1 LTIIICITAIYLT
14 NFLVEILPQYQA
26 TKKIVPIFAGG
37 GTRLPA
43 HVGILK
49 ALEEFNVEFDH
60 LVGVSGGSIVSSLYA
75 SGLSISEIK
84 HIALET
90 DYNKFREFSLLKLIR
105 NGGLSS
111 GDVFEQWVDR
121 LLRGKTFADLNKN
134 LHIVATDVKKGTP
147 VIFDK
152 EHTPDVKIS
161 MAVRFSMSIPLV
173 FSFKPF
179 GKHLM
184 VDGSI
189 LSEDALHRD
198 WAQNGTP
205 VLCFR
210 LRGEYEYDELKVN
223 GFFPIFNYITL
234 LIRTFMTTISRE
246 YINDAFWHNT
256 IVINTGASSAVDFTM
271 NTRQKE
277 ELFIKGYQTAKDIV
291 PIKLGDSATS
301 TVMKR
306 SN

>member
-1 LTIIICITAIYLT
+1 MIINHNIDIHVK
-14 NFLVEILPQYQA
+14 VEQPM
-26 TKKIVPIFAGG
+26 TKIKNNKIVPIFAGG

-49 ALEEFNVEFDH
+49 ALEEFNIEFDH
-60 LVGVSGGSIVSSLYA
+60 IVGVSGGSIISSLYA
-75 SGLSISEIK
+75 AGLTIPEIK
-84 HIALET
+84 HIALNT
-90 DYNKFREFSLLKLIR
+90 NYNQFREFSLYKLIR

-111 GDVFEQWVDR
+111 GDIFERWVDR
-121 LLRGKTFADLNKN
+121 LLHGKTFAEMETN
-134 LHIVATDVKKGTP
+134 LHIVATDVRKGSP

-152 EHTPDVKIS
+152 EHTPNVKVS
-161 MAVRFSMSIPLV
+161 LAVRFSMSIPLV
-173 FSFKPF
+173 FSFKSF

-198 WAQNGTP
+198 WAQDGTP

-210 LRGEYEYDELKVN
+210 LRGEHEYDDIKTN

-246 YINDAFWHNT
+246 YINEAFWHNT
-256 IVINTGASSAVDFTM
+256 IVVNTGHSSAVDFTM
-271 NTRQKE
+271 DMAGKE
-277 ELFIKGYQTAKDIV
+277 ELFQTGYKTAKEVV
-291 PIKLGDSATS
+291 PIKVNQETD
-301 TVMKR
+301 
-306 SN
+306 

>member
-1 LTIIICITAIYLT
+1 MS
-14 NFLVEILPQYQA
+14 E
-26 TKKIVPIFAGG
+26 TKKVVPIFAGG

-43 HVGILK
+43 HVGILQ
-49 ALEEFNVEFDH
+49 ALDEFDINFDH

-75 SGLSISEIK
+75 AGLSIQEIK
-84 HIALET
+84 HIALNT
-90 DYNKFREFSLLKLIR
+90 DYNQFREFSLIKLIR

-111 GDVFEQWVDR
+111 GDVFERWVDR
-121 LLRGKTFADLNKN
+121 LLGGRTFKDLKYN
-134 LHIVATDVKKGTP
+134 LHIVATDVARGKP
-147 VIFDK
+147 VIFNK
-152 EHTPDVKIS
+152 ERTPGLKVS

-173 FSFKPF
+173 FSFKTF

-198 WAQNGTP
+198 WARDGTP

-210 LRGEYEYDELKVN
+210 LKGDYEYDEVETK
-223 GFFPIFNYITL
+223 GFFPIVNYISL

-256 IVINTGASSAVDFTM
+256 VVVNTGSSSAVDFTM
-271 NTRQKE
+271 TVAQKE
-277 ELFIKGYQTAKDIV
+277 ALFYKGYHTACKIL
-291 PIKLGDSATS
+291 PIKVKALI
-301 TVMKR
+301 
-306 SN
+306 

>member
-1 LTIIICITAIYLT
+1 LSHT
-14 NFLVEILPQYQA
+14 NKN
-26 TKKIVPIFAGG
+26 TIVPIFAGG

-43 HVGILK
+43 HVGILQ
-49 ALEEFNVEFDH
+49 ALEEFDINFEH

-75 SGLSISEIK
+75 SGLSIPEIK

-90 DYNKFREFSLLKLIR
+90 NYNQFREFSLLKLVR

-111 GDVFEQWVDR
+111 GDIFEQWVDK
-121 LLRGKTFADLNKN
+121 LLRGKTFAELDKD
-134 LHIVATDVKKGTP
+134 LHIVATDVRKGTP

-152 EHTPDVKIS
+152 ERTPDVKVS
-161 MAVRFSMSIPLV
+161 LAVRFSMSIPLV
-173 FSFKPF
+173 FSFKTF
-179 GKHLM
+179 EKHLM

-198 WAQNGTP
+198 WAKNGTP

-210 LRGEYEYDELKVN
+210 LRGEHECDDIKTN

-256 IVINTGASSAVDFTM
+256 IVVNTGASSAVDFTM
-271 NTRQKE
+271 NAEQKE
-277 ELFIKGYQTAKDIV
+277 VLFQKGYQTAKEIV
-291 PIKLGDSATS
+291 PVKMNYTQQAIK
-301 TVMKR
+301 V
-306 SN
+306 